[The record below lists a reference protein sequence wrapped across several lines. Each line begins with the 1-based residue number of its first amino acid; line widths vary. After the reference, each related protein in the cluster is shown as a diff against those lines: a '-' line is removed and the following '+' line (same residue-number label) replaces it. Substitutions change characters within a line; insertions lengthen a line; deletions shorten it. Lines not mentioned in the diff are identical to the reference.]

1 MCWLLASDDQ
11 SMRGS
16 ASYYSECSGFI
27 SSRID
32 WFDLFAVQGTL
43 KSLPITAVQ
52 NDQFFSAQ
60 SSLWSNSH
68 ICTRLLEKTT
78 TLTIQCLL
86 VDLIKT
92 DMPLELSAE
101 KDSGGAWS
109 TNPFIVLSSFVE
121 CRLHSDSSAF
131 ISSKGKIQ
139 VVAEEENTETGK
151 EQSNDDAAGAK
162 SWFLFK
168 E

>member
-1 MCWLLASDDQ
+1 MN
-11 SMRGS
+11 
-16 ASYYSECSGFI
+16 
-27 SSRID
+27 
-32 WFDLFAVQGTL
+32 VQGLFPLGLTGL
-43 KSLPITAVQ
+43 ISLLSKELSKVFPITAVQ
-52 NDQFFSAQ
+52 NDQFFRAQ

-78 TLTIQCLL
+78 TLTIQCLQ

-92 DMPLELSAE
+92 DMPLESSIE
-101 KDSGGAWS
+101 KDSVGPWS

-121 CRLHSDSSAF
+121 CRLHSYSSTF

-139 VVAEEENTETGK
+139 VVAKEENTETGK

-162 SWFLFK
+162 S
-168 E
+168 